1 MASRTGRK
9 QFTDKESSFSFS
21 SNSNHYS
28 PRPMFNRSRHMNSRV
43 SLDAKRHRTLRT
55 IFFLILLGGVSMLF
69 LQNSHVANSY
79 KTTSRLRK
87 GSFLS
92 PQQELDQFPSFNQDE
107 AAIASD
113 HLIIVAGHSVITSTF
128 LSAERGYNNARDWF
142 SSEDAWFLLDYQKK
156 QVRFKLRDNWI
167 ESNLTRH
174 IEFLGIT
181 ECDSW
186 TYRNRY
192 STRAS

>member
-1 MASRTGRK
+1 
-9 QFTDKESSFSFS
+9 
-21 SNSNHYS
+21 
-28 PRPMFNRSRHMNSRV
+28 
-43 SLDAKRHRTLRT
+43 
-55 IFFLILLGGVSMLF
+55 MLF
-69 LQNSHVANSY
+69 LQSSHVANSY
-79 KTTSRLRK
+79 VTTSRLRK
-87 GSFLS
+87 RSFIS
-92 PQQELDQFPSFNQDE
+92 PQQELDHFPSFNQDK

-156 QVRFKLRDNWI
+156 QVRFKLRENRI

-174 IEFLGIT
+174 NEFLGVT

-192 STRAS
+192 STGAS